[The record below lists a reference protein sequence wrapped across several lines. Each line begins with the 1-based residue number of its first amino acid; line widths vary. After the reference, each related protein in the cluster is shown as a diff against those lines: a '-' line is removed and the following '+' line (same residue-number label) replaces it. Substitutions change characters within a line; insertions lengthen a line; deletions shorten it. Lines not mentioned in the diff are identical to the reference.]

1 MHDLRRRDTIET
13 SPIAERAFVCAGES
27 DAIDQAAMIIRK
39 NKKELEQMR
48 RSGLLVWEILQK
60 LAKMVEEGVST
71 QDLEAAAE
79 KMMQDAGAKPA
90 FKGYYTQ
97 SAGSKYPY
105 VLCTSVNEQIV
116 HGMPSAKRKLKKGDI
131 VSIDTGVQLNGYYG
145 DSAITVPVGEISEP
159 TKKLLKVTE
168 ESLEM
173 AIDKA
178 RAGNRLF
185 DICGTVEQH
194 VVENGFSVVREM
206 VGHGIGTKLHE
217 EPQIPNYVDR
227 RNENP
232 RLKEGMVLAIEPMV
246 NAGAPDM
253 RVLSDKWTAVTKD
266 GSFSAHF
273 EHCVAVT
280 ENGPWVL
287 TRP

>member
-1 MHDLRRRDTIET
+1 
-13 SPIAERAFVCAGES
+13 
-27 DAIDQAAMIIRK
+27 
-39 NKKELEQMR
+39 MR
-48 RSGLLVWEILQK
+48 RSGLLVYQILRE
-60 LAKMVEEGVST
+60 LEKMVGEGVST

-97 SAGSKYPY
+97 AAGSKYPY

-116 HGMPSAKRKLKKGDI
+116 HGMPSAKTRLRKGDI

-145 DSAITVPVGEISEP
+145 DSAITVPVGEISDS
-159 TKKLLKVTE
+159 TKRLLKVTQ

-173 AIDKA
+173 AIDQA
-178 RAGNRLF
+178 RPGNRLF
-185 DICGTVEQH
+185 DICGTVERH
-194 VVENGFSVVREM
+194 VVSNGFSVVREM

-217 EPQIPNYVDR
+217 EPQIPNYIDR

-246 NAGAPDM
+246 NAGKADM
-253 RVLSDKWTAVTKD
+253 EVLRDRWTAVTKD
-266 GSFSAHF
+266 GSYSAHF

-280 ENGPWVL
+280 AEGPWVL